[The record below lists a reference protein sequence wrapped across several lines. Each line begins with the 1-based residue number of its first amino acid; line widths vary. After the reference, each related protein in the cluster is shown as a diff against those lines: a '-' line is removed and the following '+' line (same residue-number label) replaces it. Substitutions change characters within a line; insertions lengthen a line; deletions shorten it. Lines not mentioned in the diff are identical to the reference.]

1 MYVRMYVCLYAC
13 THECIY
19 VCVYMYVYMSPR
31 DHCATTST
39 HMTSSSSTMG
49 RTEFGGTTRDLVDGW
64 KKQRN
69 RGKNATYES

>member
-1 MYVRMYVCLYAC
+1 
-13 THECIY
+13 
-19 VCVYMYVYMSPR
+19 MYVYMSPR